1 MFIRSPQVCVCV
13 CVEDKTVKRRGEG
26 CQGKTSRKRASF
38 LYAFNIIEL
47 VWH

>member
-1 MFIRSPQVCVCV
+1 MG
-13 CVEDKTVKRRGEG
+13 EKTVKRRGEG
-26 CQGKTSRKRASF
+26 CQGKTFKKKKKRARF